1 MTHAMTRAMTRKKW
15 RAVMITVYIL
25 LILAHFY
32 LRSQRMIWIPF
43 LTIRDQLF
51 GVNLI
56 PFFGFSE
63 YIQFQ
68 LPFIGLMKI
77 GFYAVISAPL
87 LFFSDRFQH
96 KTAAFWCLSAATIAL
111 ESLLR
116 LIFQNGAVIFEI
128 NNLLLYGIGL
138 LLGRWIFLSIR
149 KKIKW

>member
-1 MTHAMTRAMTRKKW
+1 MTCTMTRKKW

-25 LILAHFY
+25 LILVHFY
-32 LRSQRMIWIPF
+32 LRSQGIIWIPF
-43 LTIRDQLF
+43 LWDRDQHF
-51 GVNLI
+51 GVNFI
-56 PFFGFSE
+56 PFFRFSE
-63 YIQFQ
+63 YLRFQ

-77 GFYAVISAPL
+77 GLSAVMSAPL

-96 KTAAFWCLSAATIAL
+96 KTAAFWLLTAATIAL
-111 ESLLR
+111 ESILR

-149 KKIKW
+149 KKWNG